1 MTPELTQAFFDE
13 CSRAFSFLVTDY
25 GYNPPTIHI
34 TVHYATVTFM
44 KKHLAIEW
52 CFEERE
58 AWIEGRVARVINGA
72 PAEDYAKDKHGN
84 RVREHLFR
92 MLEKRGV
99 QDFGLESQKLASK
112 GIPEMFRIKLNA
124 YASLL
129 QKYGQDI
136 LNDSPTALA
145 V

>member
-13 CSRAFSFLVTDY
+13 CSKAFAFLVTDY
-25 GYNPPTIHI
+25 GYKLPTLEI
-34 TVHYATVTFM
+34 TVHYATVTFIG
-44 KKHLAIEW
+44 KHLAIEW

-58 AWIEGRVARVINGA
+58 AWIEGTVARVINGA
-72 PAEDYAKDKHGN
+72 PAEDYAVDEDGN

-99 QDFGLESQKLASK
+99 QDFGLRSHNLARKSMA
-112 GIPEMFRIKLNA
+112 EMFRIKLNT